1 MGGGTVGTQASPPL
15 PGSAFRGIVLQAL
28 SSPNIGNVYVLP
40 RGSTFAA
47 NPGNVIAVIQPSSP
61 VAIPYT
67 GIMENGILPENFCL
81 DADTA
86 GNTVY
91 GYGIF

>member
-1 MGGGTVGTQASPPL
+1 
-15 PGSAFRGIVLQAL
+15 
-28 SSPNIGNVYVLP
+28 
-40 RGSTFAA
+40 
-47 NPGNVIAVIQPSSP
+47 